1 MRGCA
6 GRCDT
11 PVGCRCGWQSYG
23 AAAQV
28 GFPREI
34 SLRSSALVSRARI
47 YQCRGVEVFILL
59 SHLTLLMPRTACS
72 ATACLA
78 QRSIMVA
85 PAHRALADVTGG
97 CMQPRTHD
105 LWPKPATKANC

>member
-1 MRGCA
+1 M
-6 GRCDT
+6 
-11 PVGCRCGWQSYG
+11 
-23 AAAQV
+23 